1 MGSQSRRRFRG
12 RGKTTTASI
21 AAIGSVLVAWSC
33 CLPVL
38 PFTVAA
44 GLAGSSAFFS
54 EARPFLIVLAIVL
67 IGYGFFSYSRAKQCQ
82 ERPSRLVA
90 GLLWTSVG
98 VVFVSIFFPQL
109 LANLIANLTAR

>member
-1 MGSQSRRRFRG
+1 MGSQSKRRVRG
-12 RGKTTTASI
+12 RGKTATASI
-21 AAIGSVLVAWSC
+21 AAIASLLVAWSC
-33 CLPVL
+33 CLPLL

-54 EARPFLIVLAIVL
+54 QARPFLIVLSIVL
-67 IGYGFFSYSRAKQCQ
+67 IGYGFFSYGRAKQCQ

-90 GLLWTSVG
+90 SLLWTSVG

-109 LANLIANLTAR
+109 LANLLANLTTR

>member
-1 MGSQSRRRFRG
+1 MGSQSKRRVRG
-12 RGKTTTASI
+12 RGKTATASI

-44 GLAGSSAFFS
+44 GLAGSSAFFL
-54 EARPFLIVLAIVL
+54 EARPFLVVLAILL
-67 IGYGFFSYSRAKQCQ
+67 IGYGFFSYGRAKQCQ

-90 GLLWTSVG
+90 GLLWTSVA

-109 LANLIANLTAR
+109 LANLIASLTAR